1 MFLIENSL
9 PYLLILGLRYIQID
23 SHVTFLQDWDTTSI
37 EMLKNALTKKAV
49 ISRYLPPHT
58 ADLVKKSV
66 KPAPRLCGPV
76 FATSDLESQ
85 IIRLEG
91 LAVSCIILRI
101 PISLSTAL
109 FNDQLF
115 FSIREFSGL

>member
-66 KPAPRLCGPV
+66 KPAPQLYGPIL
-76 FATSDLESQ
+76 ATSDLESQ
-85 IIRLEG
+85 IIRL
-91 LAVSCIILRI
+91 
-101 PISLSTAL
+101 
-109 FNDQLF
+109 
-115 FSIREFSGL
+115 